1 MNRIKTLICS
11 WLGCQPSGQYGGQT
25 IMVKRPL
32 NPPEPDH
39 IQQQLRQSINE
50 FEAMCAK
57 TKPRTLLRRVSTNKT
72 VSINDFQYSIP
83 HAEVGALVQLTP
95 LNGGWLYQVQ
105 HELPQSTFA
114 SPDPLRNPTD
124 TGRAGC
130 THTHSGNPQ
139 TSKNHGAIAAHLD
152 EATQQAHQS
161 NHSHH
166 TAATVMGHASQS
178 ICPWCGGELRA

>member
-11 WLGCQPSGQYGGQT
+11 WLGCQPRGQYGGQT
-25 IMVKRPL
+25 IMVKQSLSPQER
-32 NPPEPDH
+32 DH
-39 IQQQLRQSINE
+39 LQQSMRQSLAE

-57 TKPRTLLRRVSTNKT
+57 IKPLPLLRRVSTDKT
-72 VSINDFQYSIP
+72 VSINGCRYSTP

-105 HELPQSTFA
+105 HEPPQSTFA
-114 SPDPLRNPTD
+114 SPDPLHSPTD
-124 TGRAGC
+124 IGRAGY

-139 TSKNHGAIAAHLD
+139 TSNNHDAIAAHLD
-152 EATQQAHQS
+152 EATAQAHQS

-166 TAATVMGHASQS
+166 TAATVQGRASPS
-178 ICPWCGGELRA
+178 TCPWCGGEPQA